1 MSKVIFNF
9 NGMKTV
15 IQCNTTSKME
25 DICKKFISKIGKD
38 INTIN
43 FLYNGEKIDFSLTFY
58 EQANIIDRKAN
69 EMNVLVYEKL
79 LSNIK
84 DDNLPIKSKEIIC
97 PKCWDNCRINIQNYK
112 IKLFGC
118 KNGHEIDNILL
129 NEFDNSQNINESKII
144 CNICNKISKNK
155 AHNRTFYKCLT
166 CQLNICPLCNS
177 IHDKN
182 HKIIDYDKKNYI
194 CKIHKDS
201 YISYCEKCK
210 INLCFQCEEL
220 HKSHQII
227 SFRSIFPNINE
238 IKEEIKKFKSL
249 IDNFKNKI
257 KQIISILNKTIF
269 CIENY
274 YNINYS
280 IINNFEI
287 QEKNYQ
293 VLQNINEVNKNIKTS
308 KNNIILNE
316 EDICNTFKYIFQI
329 YNQMVKKDF
338 FSNKKNKLNELKNSN
353 KDISDE
359 INKNVNT
366 SKKEFDISIYEK
378 KGYSKEEILDCKEA
392 FDTFD
397 SEKIGKINANELIT

>member
-1 MSKVIFNF
+1 M
-9 NGMKTV
+9 
-15 IQCNTTSKME
+15 
-25 DICKKFISKIGKD
+25 
-38 INTIN
+38 
-43 FLYNGEKIDFSLTFY
+43 
-58 EQANIIDRKAN
+58 
-69 EMNVLVYEKL
+69 
-79 LSNIK
+79 
-84 DDNLPIKSKEIIC
+84 
-97 PKCWDNCRINIQNYK
+97 
-112 IKLFGC
+112 
-118 KNGHEIDNILL
+118 
-129 NEFDNSQNINESKII
+129 
-144 CNICNKISKNK
+144 
-155 AHNRTFYKCLT
+155 
-166 CQLNICPLCNS
+166 CPLCNS

-338 FSNKKNKLNELKNSN
+338 FSNKENKLNELKNSN

-397 SEKIGKINANELIT
+397 SEKNGKINANELITRLKENDIHNRTAQNMIDVLEKSKLKFITFDILLMQCLDMILTTEKNYI